1 MKLSMIICMKQW
13 DKQGQE
19 GSRCK
24 LSRNL
29 CSECY
34 FSSGC
39 CGECG
44 GVGTAP
50 GMAPAR
56 LRGGSL
62 TLNHQLISLAERRVP
77 AEINTCQWYGLVL
90 VVPGISLPVGWQK
103 GPVLLMEPGKAGLC
117 PRVRGCQA
125 AESQLCRGAPRH
137 LLPTLH
143 PISARACFC
152 FPFFS
157 LIGN

>member
-39 CGECG
+39 CGEHG
-44 GVGTAP
+44 GLGTAP
-50 GMAPAR
+50 R
-56 LRGGSL
+56 IGGE
-62 TLNHQLISLAERRVP
+62 LADIKP
-77 AEINTCQWYGLVL
+77 STN
-90 VVPGISLPVGWQK
+90 LP
-103 GPVLLMEPGKAGLC
+103 
-117 PRVRGCQA
+117 
-125 AESQLCRGAPRH
+125 
-137 LLPTLH
+137 
-143 PISARACFC
+143 
-152 FPFFS
+152 
-157 LIGN
+157 